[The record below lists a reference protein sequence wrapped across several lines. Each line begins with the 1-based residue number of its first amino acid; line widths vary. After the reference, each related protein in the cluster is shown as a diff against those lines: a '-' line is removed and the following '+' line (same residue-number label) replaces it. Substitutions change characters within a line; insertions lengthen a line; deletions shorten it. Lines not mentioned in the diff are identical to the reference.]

1 MQCGKYIFIMMNR
14 KELKPVVIILCGGK
28 GLRLRPLTKDIP
40 KPLIEIKS
48 KPILQYILNQ
58 FIKYKFDKYII
69 PTGYKTSKIS
79 DFMKKNFTSIDYKI
93 VNSGD
98 TDIISRIRDSI
109 KDIDSDFILSYGDT
123 ISNINLSELVEY
135 YNKNT
140 ESAIVTSFPITIPFG
155 VMKVDQK
162 DNVTSFIEKPI
173 LDSVMNIGYFYFSK
187 KHHSLFFKHRSFVE
201 VLTYLSEKKQLKCFK
216 HSGIHITIN
225 TIAELEYA
233 NKNIKKIYN

>member
-1 MQCGKYIFIMMNR
+1 MMSR
-14 KELKPVVIILCGGK
+14 KTLKPTVIILCGGK
-28 GLRLRPLTKDIP
+28 GLRLRPLTNDIP
-40 KPLIEIKS
+40 KPLIQIKN

-69 PTGYKTSKIS
+69 PTGYKTNKIS
-79 DFMKKNFTSIDYKI
+79 DFMKNNFKSIDYKI
-93 VNSGD
+93 INSGD
-98 TDIISRIRDSI
+98 TDIITRIRDSI

-123 ISNINLSELVEY
+123 ISDINLSELVDY
-135 YNKNT
+135 YKKNT
-140 ESAIVTSFPITIPFG
+140 ESVIVTSFPITIPFG
-155 VMKVDQK
+155 VMEVDKK
-162 DNVTSFIEKPI
+162 DNVTSFIEKPV

-187 KHHSLFFKHRSFVE
+187 KHHSLFFKYNSFVE
-201 VLTYLSEKKQLKCFK
+201 VLSYLSQKRKLKCFK